1 LNHSTIGKIP
11 VRNRSALM
19 QINPL
24 VLLLCAAAA
33 L

>member
-1 LNHSTIGKIP
+1 
-11 VRNRSALM
+11 M

-33 L
+33 LNAERLRTGILPIVE